1 MLAAKLE
8 FTGKGV
14 GRLLIGA
21 CENKAIKEGCAAL
34 QLELLEPSEWQHPV
48 KGILH
53 KWYSERL
60 GFEKGEQK
68 DFA

>member
-34 QLELLEPSEWQHPV
+34 QLELLEPSEW
-48 KGILH
+48 
-53 KWYSERL
+53 
-60 GFEKGEQK
+60 
-68 DFA
+68 